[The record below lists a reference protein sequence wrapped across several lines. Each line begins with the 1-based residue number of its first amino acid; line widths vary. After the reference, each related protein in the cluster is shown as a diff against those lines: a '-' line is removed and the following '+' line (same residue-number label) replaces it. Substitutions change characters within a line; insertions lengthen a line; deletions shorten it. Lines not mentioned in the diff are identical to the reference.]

1 MGSKVGQDREGLR
14 CLAKGLELVEP
25 GKSTVGSMVQK
36 GSLLIASL
44 CQMGWQ

>member
-1 MGSKVGQDREGLR
+1 MGSKVGQDKEGLR

-36 GSLLIASL
+36 GSL
-44 CQMGWQ
+44 